1 MKLLMLGVS
10 LATLAV
16 ATIPAQAGRYVVDQC
31 SPNQNREKWF
41 LIFDTQESIANFS
54 KAGSDKPRYGSYV
67 TSDGASYTN
76 VTNDTVAS
84 MNLKLRP
91 NHDPAGKPVLEWTS
105 GTEQSTML
113 CDFLYESD
121 NTPVNWASPPA
132 AQPDAPQQAYNPPV
146 AETNSAPGYT
156 CTGSDG
162 VVRACDTQ
170 QVIPQSTTA
179 YAPGPAPTSSGLIVP
194 LTSDGIGGHTVDV
207 IMGTS
212 MSATMLIDTG
222 ATMVSLPQDIAD
234 QLVSIGEAVVI
245 TTGNFTIADG
255 TTSTQNVID
264 IGKFTIGGRTLY
276 HIRAG
281 VGPNGSMMLLGTN
294 VRNRFGKYSIDTA
307 NNQLILG

>member
-16 ATIPAQAGRYVVDQC
+16 ARIPAQAGRYVVDQC

-67 TSDGASYTN
+67 TSDGASYMN
-76 VTNDTVAS
+76 VTNDTAAS
-84 MNLKLRP
+84 MDLKLRP

-121 NTPVNWASPPA
+121 NTPVNWASPPG

-162 VVRACDTQ
+162 VVRACDTR

-179 YAPGPAPTSSGLIVP
+179 YASDSTPPSSGLVVP
-194 LTSDGIGGHTVDV
+194 LTSDGIGGHTVNV
-207 IMGTS
+207 TLGISTP
-212 MSATMLIDTG
+212 ATMLIDTG
-222 ATMVSLPQDIAD
+222 AT
-234 QLVSIGEAVVI
+234 VV
-245 TTGNFTIADG
+245 
-255 TTSTQNVID
+255 
-264 IGKFTIGGRTLY
+264 L
-276 HIRAG
+276 
-281 VGPNGSMMLLGTN
+281 
-294 VRNRFGKYSIDTA
+294 
-307 NNQLILG
+307 

>member
-31 SPNQNREKWF
+31 SPNRNRKKWF

-67 TSDGASYTN
+67 MSDGVAYTN
-76 VTNDTVAS
+76 VTNDTAAP
-84 MNLKLRP
+84 MGLKLRP
-91 NHDPAGKPVLEWTS
+91 NHDPAGKLVLEWTS

-113 CDFLYESD
+113 CDFLYERD
-121 NTPVNWASPPA
+121 ITPVNWASPPG
-132 AQPDAPQQAYNPPV
+132 AQPDTPPAV
-146 AETNSAPGYT
+146 AEIAPET
-156 CTGSDG
+156 
-162 VVRACDTQ
+162 
-170 QVIPQSTTA
+170 IPPATTA
-179 YAPGPAPTSSGLIVP
+179 YAPEPAPTSSGLIVP

-207 IMGTS
+207 TLGTS
-212 MSATMLIDTG
+212 MPATMLIDTG

-234 QLVSIGEAVVI
+234 QLISIGEAVVI

-294 VRNRFGKYSIDTA
+294 VLNRFGKYSIDTA